1 MSVLILQKEITMHNI
16 CDYNAKG
23 DGRTNCTAAVQS
35 AVDACFAVGGGR
47 VEVPSGEVVF
57 GDSGRHSL
65 KIEYVENLVLKDVK
79 MTERNV

>member
-1 MSVLILQKEITMHNI
+1 MHNI

-65 KIEYVENLVLKDVK
+65 KI
-79 MTERNV
+79 